1 MPLDSLQNML
11 QVNKKLKIFLIVG
24 GEFRQISLITTTSF
38 NRSRQEDSGSNMA
51 VGSGSNKQ
59 PPISRPMT
67 TTNGSSGAMNGLNGS
82 GGLVL
87 SSLLAPT
94 PTANGLAQSLAA
106 TLANNVSS
114 GGSTSPTNQVPI
126 L

>member
-1 MPLDSLQNML
+1 MQNML
-11 QVNKKLKIFLIVG
+11 LVNKKLKIFLIVG

-94 PTANGLAQSLAA
+94 PTANGLTNGLAQSLAA